1 MKPFTRILK
10 GYVVLIATFGLMA
23 VGTLPAAQP
32 APASPSKHREQPPA
46 IPSLDTS
53 RAELC
58 AVVDVVD
65 GDTITVSRKGGTAT
79 VRLLGVDTPET
90 QDPRKEVQFF
100 GKEASGFL
108 TNLLAGEDVYLTFEK
123 PEEKDRYGRLL
134 AHIHR
139 APDGLWVNLEI
150 VRQGYGQ
157 VYSGQAFQH
166 IDVFLA
172 YQRRARE
179 SGKGLWNPALKAE
192 WDERRTAEQPPAESR
207 VPAAVV
213 PRIESPTPTAP
224 EVQKVTVYITKSG
237 QKYHRASCSYLRK
250 SSIPIELR
258 EAKARYSPCSKC
270 RPPSE

>member
-1 MKPFTRILK
+1 MKRVPYILT
-10 GYVVLIATFGLMA
+10 GYVVLVAALGLMA
-23 VGTLPAAQP
+23 AGILPTRQPVP
-32 APASPSKHREQPPA
+32 APPSKHNERLPV
-46 IPSLDTS
+46 IPELDVS

-58 AVVDVVD
+58 AVVAVVD
-65 GDTITVSRKGGTAT
+65 GDTITVSRNGVTET

-100 GKEASGFL
+100 GKEASAFL
-108 TNLLAGEDVYLTFEK
+108 SNLVTGEDVYLTFEK
-123 PEEKDRYGRLL
+123 RGEKDRYGRSL
-134 AHIHR
+134 AYVHR

-157 VYSGQAFQH
+157 VYSGEAFQH

-179 SGKGLWNPALKAE
+179 AGKGLWNPALKAE
-192 WDERRTAEQPPAESR
+192 WEQHQVPNQQPADARGPEAVAPR
-207 VPAAVV
+207 AVEPAAE
-213 PRIESPTPTAP
+213 PP
-224 EVQKVTVYITKSG
+224 ERQKVTVYITKTG

-250 SSIPIELR
+250 SSIPIDLR

-270 RPPSE
+270 RPPTE